1 LAVIRRARWPGRCL
15 PLRRRGPGHDEMEW
29 RDIAGNRSEEQSAG
43 DLAIEETF

>member
-1 LAVIRRARWPGRCL
+1 
-15 PLRRRGPGHDEMEW
+15 MEW